1 MEKIGALLVDDEPD
15 IRLLLRALIER
26 EGEGLF
32 VVAEAADGSEAIAAV
47 ERYDPAII
55 VIDER
60 MPGMGGIEA
69 STHIRANRPHQHIV
83 LCTAYL
89 DDALQA
95 RADAVGIARCVTKTD
110 AAVIPKLL
118 KALVRPPYS

>member
-26 EGEGLF
+26 ENEGLY

-47 ERYDPAII
+47 EEYDPAVI
-55 VIDER
+55 VLDER
-60 MPGMGGIEA
+60 MPGMGGVEA
-69 STHIRANRPHQHIV
+69 AAAIRASRPDQTIV

-95 RADAVGIARCVTKTD
+95 RADAIGITRCVTKSD
-110 AAVIPKLL
+110 AAAIPKLL
-118 KALVRPPYS
+118 KALVRRS

>member
-1 MEKIGALLVDDEPD
+1 VEKIGALLVDDEPD

-26 EGEGLF
+26 ENEGLF
-32 VVAEAADGSEAIAAV
+32 VVGEAADGTEAIAAV
-47 ERYDPAII
+47 EQYDPAVI

-69 STHIRANRPHQHIV
+69 ATQIRARRPDQRIV

-89 DDALQA
+89 DDALQS
-95 RADAVGIARCVTKTD
+95 RADAVGIARCVTKSD

-118 KALVRPPYS
+118 KSLVRCA

>member
-1 MEKIGALLVDDEPD
+1 VERIGALLVDDEPD

-26 EGEGLF
+26 EDGGLY
-32 VVAEAADGSEAIAAV
+32 VVAEAADGTEAIAAV
-47 ERYDPAII
+47 EQYDPAVI

-69 STHIRANRPHQHIV
+69 AIRIRASRPDQRIV

-89 DDALQA
+89 DDALQS
-95 RADAVGIARCVTKTD
+95 RADAVGIAHCVTKSD

-118 KALVRPPYS
+118 KSLVRSA